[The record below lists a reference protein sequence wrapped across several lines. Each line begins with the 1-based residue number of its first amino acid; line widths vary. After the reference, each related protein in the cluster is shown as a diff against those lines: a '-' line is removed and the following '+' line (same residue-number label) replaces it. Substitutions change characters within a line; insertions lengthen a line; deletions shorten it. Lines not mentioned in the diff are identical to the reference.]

1 MSESNV
7 LETVSLA
14 DKYRLD
20 ADRALINGRQALV
33 RLLLLQ
39 RALDRRDGL
48 NSAGFV
54 SGYRGSPLGG
64 FDAELW
70 KVQETLR
77 ANDILFQPGL
87 NEDLA
92 LTALAGTQQIDFLP
106 GARVAGVFGLW
117 YGKGP
122 GVDRSGDAIKHANLS
137 GVSATGGV
145 VLAFGDDHGG
155 KSSTTAHQ
163 SELTLASWG
172 VPVLYPSSV
181 AEISSLGLAAFAMSR
196 FSGSLVALKLVNETA
211 EGTGVV
217 ASGELPH
224 FRKPEIAD
232 APGGVHI
239 RAEVLAVQAQDT
251 RLVRHKLPR
260 ARAFARANR
269 LDYLAYG
276 ATAPRFVIAT
286 AGKAYADVLAAL
298 RMLGID
304 DAIAKRMGIG
314 VYKIGLIYP
323 LDPVSLIEAAG
334 RAEEILFVE
343 EKKANAEVQAR
354 DIFYH
359 HDPRP
364 RITGKTTPDGQP
376 LLPEDRVL
384 DSLLVANVLVER
396 LQVCLPGLSASEPL
410 VVEAITALRAAR
422 TAIPLPPPAAIR
434 RPGFCPGCPH
444 NSSTVIP
451 EGGIGATGIGC
462 HGMVRFHSDRY
473 PLPMGHMG
481 AEGANWI
488 GVAPFTTTSH
498 IFQNLGDGTYSH
510 SGSLAIRAA
519 VIAGVNITYKILYN
533 DAVAM
538 TGGQPVEGGL
548 SVSRIVQQVRAEGVS
563 RVVVLSEDPARFAST
578 DPLPPNTELYAR
590 DALGR
595 IQQELR
601 SHPGVSV
608 IVFDQVCAAEKRR
621 RRKIKT
627 FPDPVRRV
635 FINAEVCEGCG
646 DCSVQSN
653 CLAIQ
658 PLETELGR
666 KRRIDQSAC
675 NKDISCLKGFCPS
688 FVMVEGARPR
698 RAVAGNADNSLL
710 PEPDMP
716 AIGSGFNMMITGIG
730 GTGVVTI
737 GAIVGM
743 AARLQGLGASLYD
756 MTGLSQKGGA
766 VFSHVR
772 ISPRADEVLPARI
785 GPGESDVLLACDVIA
800 AVHPE
805 VTSTVKR
812 GHTLIVANTDIM
824 ATADFQLHRDLTVP
838 QERLLETLTGLAGAS
853 PRVFAATQ
861 LAEHL
866 LGDSIAANIIMLGYA
881 WQCGRI
887 PLTLQALE
895 QAIELNGRAVEA
907 NMKAFRAGRA
917 QALAETHDSTPSPPD
932 LDAFIERR
940 AQALQTYWNRAYA
953 ERYLS
958 VMQFVRDAAKPLE
971 GGDRFAWA
979 AARAAY
985 KLMAYKDEYEVA
997 RLYSNGQFLDALH
1010 RELEGVRKVRVY
1022 LSPPGL
1028 VGTDPDTGRPR
1039 KISVGSW
1046 IFPVFRALAACRRLR
1061 EGPLDLFAR
1070 TAERRLDRRL
1080 RDAFL
1085 ARLQTLAAELNQNNI
1100 AAAIELTDSVMQ
1112 VRGFGPVK
1120 APAAAALLSRLEPS
1134 REVRSH

>member
-1 MSESNV
+1 
-7 LETVSLA
+7 
-14 DKYRLD
+14 
-20 ADRALINGRQALV
+20 
-33 RLLLLQ
+33 
-39 RALDRRDGL
+39 
-48 NSAGFV
+48 
-54 SGYRGSPLGG
+54 
-64 FDAELW
+64 
-70 KVQETLR
+70 
-77 ANDILFQPGL
+77 
-87 NEDLA
+87 
-92 LTALAGTQQIDFLP
+92 
-106 GARVAGVFGLW
+106 
-117 YGKGP
+117 
-122 GVDRSGDAIKHANLS
+122 
-137 GVSATGGV
+137 
-145 VLAFGDDHGG
+145 
-155 KSSTTAHQ
+155 
-163 SELTLASWG
+163 
-172 VPVLYPSSV
+172 
-181 AEISSLGLAAFAMSR
+181 
-196 FSGSLVALKLVNETA
+196 
-211 EGTGVV
+211 
-217 ASGELPH
+217 
-224 FRKPEIAD
+224 
-232 APGGVHI
+232 
-239 RAEVLAVQAQDT
+239 
-251 RLVRHKLPR
+251 
-260 ARAFARANR
+260 
-269 LDYLAYG
+269 
-276 ATAPRFVIAT
+276 
-286 AGKAYADVLAAL
+286 
-298 RMLGID
+298 
-304 DAIAKRMGIG
+304 
-314 VYKIGLIYP
+314 
-323 LDPVSLIEAAG
+323 
-334 RAEEILFVE
+334 
-343 EKKANAEVQAR
+343 
-354 DIFYH
+354 
-359 HDPRP
+359 
-364 RITGKTTPDGQP
+364 
-376 LLPEDRVL
+376 
-384 DSLLVANVLVER
+384 
-396 LQVCLPGLSASEPL
+396 
-410 VVEAITALRAAR
+410 
-422 TAIPLPPPAAIR
+422 
-434 RPGFCPGCPH
+434 
-444 NSSTVIP
+444 
-451 EGGIGATGIGC
+451 
-462 HGMVRFHSDRY
+462 
-473 PLPMGHMG
+473 MGHMG

-488 GVAPFTTTSH
+488 GVAPFTTTTH

-621 RRKIKT
+621 RRKIHA
-627 FPDPVRRV
+627 FPDPDRRV

-698 RAVAGNADNSLL
+698 RAVAVTEDSSPL
-710 PEPDMP
+710 PEPDVP
-716 AIGSGFNMMITGIG
+716 PLGSGFNMMITGIG

-772 ISPRADEVLPARI
+772 LCPRPDAVLPARI

-805 VTSTVKR
+805 VTTTIKR
-812 GHTLIVANTDIM
+812 DHTLVVANTDIM
-824 ATADFQLHRDLTVP
+824 ATADFQQHRDLTVP
-838 QERLLETLTGLAGAS
+838 QGRLLETLTELAGAS
-853 PRVFAATQ
+853 PRTLSATQ
-861 LAEHL
+861 IAEHL
-866 LGDSIAANIIMLGYA
+866 LGDSIAANMLMLGYA

-887 PLTLQALE
+887 PLALQALE

-917 QALAETHDSTPSPPD
+917 QALAETLDPRPAPPD

-940 AQALQTYWNRAYA
+940 TQALQTYWNRAYA
-953 ERYLS
+953 ERYRS
-958 VMQFVRDAAKPLE
+958 VMQVVRDAAKSLE

-1010 RELEGVRKVRVY
+1010 RELDGVRKVRVY
-1022 LSPPGL
+1022 VSPPGL
-1028 VGTDPDTGRPR
+1028 VRTDPDTGRPR

-1046 IFPVFRALAACRRLR
+1046 IFPVFRVLAACRGLR

-1070 TAERRLDRRL
+1070 TAERRLERRL

-1085 ARLQTLAAELNQNNI
+1085 TRLQTLAAELNQNNI
-1100 AAAIELTDSVMQ
+1100 GAAIELADTVMQ

-1134 REVRSH
+1134 REVISR